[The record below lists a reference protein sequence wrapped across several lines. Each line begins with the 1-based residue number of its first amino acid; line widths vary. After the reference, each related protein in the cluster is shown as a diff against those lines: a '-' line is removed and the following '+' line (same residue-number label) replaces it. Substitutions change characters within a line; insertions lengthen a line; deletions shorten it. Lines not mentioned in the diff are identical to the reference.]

1 MFKNKLLHLITLFIL
16 LGLFLVACGSSQT
29 EEPNAVVETAAL
41 SSDATSSENE
51 AEIVLVTEKTDDS
64 QTAVSPI
71 TAETEDETEDEVA
84 RPDGWSDETH
94 SNDVDPNYDVV
105 FPDDEVNTM
114 TITIDP
120 ANWQAMLD
128 DMTATYGELGSSRQ
142 RGGGGQGG
150 PGQGGNG
157 QARPEQPP
165 QGELDGVPPVA
176 PDGIEG
182 GAPPVAPDGIEGGAR
197 PGGQA
202 GGFAGGE
209 VAAENPIWVAGDIE
223 FEGDVWTD
231 VGVRFKGN
239 SSLMN
244 TWSNGSL
251 ELPFKL
257 DFDEFEDENPAIDNQ
272 RFYGFKQLSLSNN
285 LNDST
290 FMHDTVAYD
299 MMAEAGIASAET
311 AYYELFVDYGEG
323 PVSFGLYTMIE
334 VVDDTVVERIF
345 GDDDGNI
352 YEADGTAVSLAE
364 GTFDGISSSFQKEN
378 NEDEVDWS
386 DIEALYTVLHSDTR
400 QTDADAWKAELE
412 SSFDVDTFLHWLAIN
427 TVIENWDTY
436 GGMTHNFYL
445 YNNPE
450 TGLLTWIPW
459 DYNEAFTE
467 GRRSSMSLSMDAIGD
482 NWPLISFLLADSDY
496 YDIYV
501 NYVDETIN
509 TVFVAD
515 EMVEKYQEIAS
526 LIEPYATEKVGET
539 VFNQGVQALIDH
551 TYARV
556 AAAESFLAESGQ

>member
-1 MFKNKLLHLITLFIL
+1 MLKIKTLQLIAGFIL
-16 LGLFLVACGSSQT
+16 LSLFLVACGT
-29 EEPNAVVETAAL
+29 PATAEPAIVEPTTAIETTAVSTA
-41 SSDATSSENE
+41 TNNSENP
-51 AEIVLVTEKTDDS
+51 AEIALVANTTDSVSDGNEE
-64 QTAVSPI
+64 TAVSP
-71 TAETEDETEDEVA
+71 TTEETEEEIA
-84 RPDGWSDETH
+84 RPEGWSEETH
-94 SNDVDPNYDVV
+94 SNSVDPNYEVV
-105 FPDDEVNTM
+105 FPEDEVNSL

-120 ANWQAMLD
+120 DNWQAMLN

-142 RGGGGQGG
+142 RGGGQGG

-165 QGELDGVPPVA
+165 LGELGDAPLVA
-176 PDGIEG
+176 PDGL
-182 GAPPVAPDGIEGGAR
+182 EGGAR
-197 PGGQA
+197 PGGQQ

-209 VAAENPIWVAGDIE
+209 VASENPIWVAGDIE

-285 LNDST
+285 LNDNT
-290 FMHDTVAYD
+290 FMHDAVAYD
-299 MMAEAGIASAET
+299 IMTEAGIASAET

-334 VVDDTVVERIF
+334 VIDDTVIDRVF

-364 GTFDGISSSFQKEN
+364 GTYNGISSSFQKEN
-378 NEDEVDWS
+378 NEDEADWS

-400 QTDADAWKAELE
+400 QTDSEAWKAELE
-412 SSFDVDTFLHWLAIN
+412 AIFDVDTFLNWLAIN

-467 GRRSSMSLSMDAIGD
+467 GRRSSMSFSMTSVGE
-482 NWPLISFLLADSDY
+482 NWPLISYLLADSEY
-496 YDIYV
+496 YITYV
-501 NYVDETIN
+501 NYIDETIN
-509 TVFVAD
+509 TVFIAD
-515 EMVEKYQEIAS
+515 EMVEKYQEIAT
-526 LIEPYATEKVGET
+526 LIEPYAIEKIGAD
-539 VFNQGVQALIDH
+539 VFAQGVQDLITH
-551 TYARV
+551 TYNQIAE
-556 AAAESFLAESGQ
+556 AESFLAQ